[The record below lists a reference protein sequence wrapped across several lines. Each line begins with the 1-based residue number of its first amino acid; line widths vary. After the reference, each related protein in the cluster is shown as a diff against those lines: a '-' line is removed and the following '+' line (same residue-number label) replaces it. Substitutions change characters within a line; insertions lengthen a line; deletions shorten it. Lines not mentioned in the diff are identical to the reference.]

1 MKGRTITAKA
11 INEFKEH
18 LVLEDRSM
26 TTIEKYIRDVKAFAV
41 YTQGGAVTKETVIA
55 YSLFTPVQILTF
67 SGVENSI
74 ASI

>member
-18 LVLEDRSM
+18 LVLEERSM
-26 TTIEKYIRDVKAFAV
+26 TTIEKYIRDVTAFAV
-41 YTQGGAVTKETVIA
+41 YTQGGAVTKATVIA

>member
-18 LVLEDRSM
+18 LVLEERSM

-41 YTQGGAVTKETVIA
+41 YAKGGAVTKEAVIA

>member
-1 MKGRTITAKA
+1 
-11 INEFKEH
+11 
-18 LVLEDRSM
+18 M

>member
-18 LVLEDRSM
+18 LVLEERSM

-67 SGVENSI
+67 SGVENST

>member
-1 MKGRTITAKA
+1 MKGRAITAKIIA
-11 INEFKEH
+11 AFKEH
-18 LVLEDRSM
+18 LILEERS
-26 TTIEKYIRDVKAFAV
+26 TTTVEKYIRDVKAFAV

>member
-1 MKGRTITAKA
+1 MKGRTITAKT

-18 LVLEDRSM
+18 LVLEERSM

-41 YTQGGAVTKETVIA
+41 YTQGGAVTKEAVIA

-67 SGVENSI
+67 SEVKK
-74 ASI
+74 